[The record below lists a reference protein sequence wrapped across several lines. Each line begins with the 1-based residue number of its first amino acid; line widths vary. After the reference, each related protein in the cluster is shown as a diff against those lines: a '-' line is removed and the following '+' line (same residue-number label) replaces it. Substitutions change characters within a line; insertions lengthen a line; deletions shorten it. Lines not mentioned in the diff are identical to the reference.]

1 MSFLDL
7 GIEPAI
13 VYQLKK
19 QGITEPFEVQE
30 AAIPDTLLGKDI
42 CCRAP
47 TGSGKTLAFGLPL
60 IAKCKPSEPGR
71 PSALIVTPTR
81 ELAEQICNVLTPLA
95 KEMHLK
101 VLAVYGGTSYTKHRK
116 ALDKGVDIVVACPG
130 RLIDLME
137 QGSISLENVE
147 MAVLDEAD
155 RMADMGFIDP
165 VCFILDNCDKNRQV
179 ILYSATL
186 DREVSKLVKKY
197 QDRPERIE
205 VGPKEISMD
214 SMKHH
219 FWIIKKRKTI
229 ITTDIIERV
238 GRTMIFCR
246 TRRGVDRVARE
257 LQDERL
263 RSTAIHGGLTQRQRD
278 RAMDQFI
285 YGDCIALVATDV
297 AARGID
303 VDGVQCVIHWDP
315 PENGKAYK
323 HRSGRT
329 ARAGATGTVV
339 SLLQKKDKG
348 KYNRIQREVGIRSQ
362 VSDPNLEKIPKNEL
376 DYIPP
381 PRPKKQYQQNSP
393 RNRRRNRR
401 GGGGRPPSGRSDG
414 PKKFGGRNRN
424 QKRDGKIRFP
434 REEDRPQRKKQPSY
448 PDRSGGR
455 PPTDR
460 GDGDR
465 NKFGDKKKPYYGNRD
480 SGGRSSGN
488 RGGGGRSGGGGRYGN
503 KSSGGRSGGGGRY
516 GNNSSGGR
524 SGGGGRYGNKSSGG
538 RSGGGGRYGNNSSG
552 GRSGGGGR
560 SNYSNRSSGSGEGG
574 GQNRGGG
581 GRDKYGNK
589 PSGGGGGRYGNNSS
603 GGRSGGGGRYGN
615 KSSGGRSGGGG
626 RYGNKSSGGRSG
638 GGGRYG
644 NKSSGG
650 RSGGG
655 GRSNYGNRD
664 GGDNNR
670 GGNSGNRS
678 NSGKKFSGGK
688 KDSGKK
694 RKPQNKSNRN
704 YERKSQ

>member
-401 GGGGRPPSGRSDG
+401 GGGRPPSGRSDG

-524 SGGGGRYGNKSSGG
+524 SGGGGRYGN
-538 RSGGGGRYGNNSSG
+538 NSSG

-560 SNYSNRSSGSGEGG
+560 SNYSNRSSGSGEAG

-678 NSGKKFSGGK
+678 NSGKNFSGGK